1 MDMNAKQ
8 LYINILIILSSISVA
23 NASDTLASDS
33 SIISKHK
40 CQIYR
45 QRVERMHKGWNDII
59 PNIATLQY
67 AGGIGMFSLGIG
79 WDYGSKQQWETH
91 LLLGYLPDDGKR
103 NGYAS
108 MTLKEIYTPFNVHL
122 TSSITYNPLY
132 VTLMLNTT
140 LNGDFWVKEPD
151 RYPAGYYGFSSKVR
165 FHIGVGQKFKLRNME
180 HRTHWFKDL
189 TFYYEISSC
198 DLYIRQKIVSPKIP
212 TKDILSIGI
221 GLQYTLF

>member
-1 MDMNAKQ
+1 MNAKQ

-79 WDYGSKQQWETH
+79 WDYGNKQQWETH
-91 LLLGYLPDDGKR
+91 LLLGYLMR
-103 NGYAS
+103 NLMKS
-108 MTLKEIYTPFNVHL
+108 IFL
-122 TSSITYNPLY
+122 TVLIT
-132 VTLMLNTT
+132 
-140 LNGDFWVKEPD
+140 
-151 RYPAGYYGFSSKVR
+151 
-165 FHIGVGQKFKLRNME
+165 
-180 HRTHWFKDL
+180 
-189 TFYYEISSC
+189 
-198 DLYIRQKIVSPKIP
+198 
-212 TKDILSIGI
+212 IL
-221 GLQYTLF
+221 QHA